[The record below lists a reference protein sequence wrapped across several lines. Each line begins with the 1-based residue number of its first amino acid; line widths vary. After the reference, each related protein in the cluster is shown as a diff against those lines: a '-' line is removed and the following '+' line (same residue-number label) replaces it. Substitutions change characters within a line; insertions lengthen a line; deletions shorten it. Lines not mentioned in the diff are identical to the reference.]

1 MNDETDDLEPDS
13 EERRRTRR
21 SRGIYLLPNL
31 LTTAALF
38 SGFYAVVAA
47 MDGRFIPASAAIF
60 IAMIWD
66 WLDGR
71 VARMTGTTSDFGKEY
86 DSLSDM
92 VSFGLAPALVMY
104 QWAFVGQDDLT
115 WAWSKLGWLAA
126 FFYAV
131 MAAMRLARFNSR
143 TAVQDK
149 RYFQG
154 LPSPPAAGVVAGMVW
169 LGADLGISGASAM
182 APSFI
187 ITVAVGALMVS
198 NISYYSF
205 KDLDLGGRVPFQY
218 LILFPLILI
227 VIALS
232 PSRMLFVLF
241 GLIALSGP
249 ALALWRLRRRRA
261 STRPELATTASDDS
275 RDEAPKT

>member
-1 MNDETDDLEPDS
+1 MSDEMTDQTPNE
-13 EERRRTRR
+13 EERRKATRA
-21 SRGIYLLPNL
+21 RGIYLLPNL
-31 LTTAALF
+31 FTTAALF

-60 IAMIWD
+60 IAMVWD
-66 WLDGR
+66 GLDGR
-71 VARMTGTTSDFGKEY
+71 VARLTGTASDFGKEY

-143 TAVQDK
+143 SAVQDK
-149 RYFQG
+149 RFFQG
-154 LPSPPAAGVVAGMVW
+154 LPSPPAAGVVAGLVW
-169 LGADLGISGASAM
+169 LGADLGISGAWAM
-182 APSFI
+182 TLGFL

-205 KDLDLGGRVPFQY
+205 KDVDLGGRVPFRY
-218 LILFPLILI
+218 VIMIPLTLI

-232 PSRMLFVLF
+232 PSRMLFVIF
-241 GLIALSGP
+241 GLFALSGP
-249 ALALWRLRRRRA
+249 AVWLWRSRRRR
-261 STRPELATTASDDS
+261 SATSAVDQDDGG
-275 RDEAPKT
+275 E